1 MPCVAVSAP
10 LCCVNMNVLNQ
21 KVQLLT
27 FKSYLNDRKHFTPPM
42 YISGPLT
49 ISQVSWS
56 TFVLYICR
64 ITLIAMNWCLFM
76 FVYLFFFW
84 FFLQVL
90 CLSLCI
96 IPLLYMYYLSVVV
109 VNNMQ
114 CFFSSSIYLWW
125 RPAKMSGKRSI
136 HTHKAIITWIVA
148 FWGTYLVKSGCDGCL
163 MLSSPQ
169 ISLRLRKHWHIHN
182 EVKRYVTHCIW

>member
-76 FVYLFFFW
+76 FVYLFFF
-84 FFLQVL
+84 FFFTGFVFIFVYYTFTLHVL
-90 CLSLCI
+90 
-96 IPLLYMYYLSVVV
+96 
-109 VNNMQ
+109 
-114 CFFSSSIYLWW
+114 
-125 RPAKMSGKRSI
+125 
-136 HTHKAIITWIVA
+136 
-148 FWGTYLVKSGCDGCL
+148 LVCCGC
-163 MLSSPQ
+163 
-169 ISLRLRKHWHIHN
+169 
-182 EVKRYVTHCIW
+182 E